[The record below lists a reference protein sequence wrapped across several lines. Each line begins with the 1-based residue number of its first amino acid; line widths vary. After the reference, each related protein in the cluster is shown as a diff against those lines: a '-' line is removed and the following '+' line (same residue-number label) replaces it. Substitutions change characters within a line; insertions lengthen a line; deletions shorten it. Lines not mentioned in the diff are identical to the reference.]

1 MLAAQNRGLLSGFSR
16 GFGKRGRRPATATP
30 GGGTGTRD
38 HTRLR
43 EWWLCGFVLL
53 LGLVGCGVEGRDHL
67 LRGQRLLQEGRPA
80 EAIEPLQAAAR
91 AFHTNAPVAAQAWN
105 YLGLAYH
112 RAGRPTEAAQAY
124 QAALDRDLNLFDARY
139 NLGAL
144 FFEQGNYPAAIR
156 ELTSYTA
163 HQPKDPAGWILLG
176 RAQLRAGQ
184 LDAADRHLLQA
195 LRLNPTPLQQAAALN
210 ALGLGQVQ
218 RRRSREAFQ
227 YFEAALNRVTN
238 YPPALLNQAILSQQV
253 QDRNFALQKY
263 AAYLA
268 VAGDAPNADAV
279 RALTNRLAEQVA
291 LTLKP
296 VTPSGPALAASP
308 GANGRT
314 SPPPAT
320 ARVES
325 AVAMV
330 RTATPPVQPAVTGT
344 VAAVTSPPVA
354 AQTKPR
360 TSPEPAATSE
370 PRVPPSPT
378 VAKTEPS
385 APAEP
390 PTVPTPSP
398 PPRVAAAPTTP
409 TPSPAGA
416 KTVTQP
422 PAETA
427 PAEKVPTKDTL
438 AATAPTTP
446 AASPATQSTPAAPAP
461 ETVELAAEPEIK
473 PAVDV
478 ALAPPAPAK
487 PSVSP
492 PATPV
497 VRETTPAAKPEA
509 TPAAAASTAEQT
521 AAAES
526 ESPRRRS
533 FFARLNPLNLIRG
546 EDSPEKVRER
556 EAKKA
561 AEQARK
567 AEKETRKEAGRKQTT
582 PVPPKSAS
590 ATTPPRPAEPPRPV
604 FARYNYVRPVTPQPG
619 NRVEAERWVAEGVAA
634 HKAGRPAEA
643 LAAYTRAV
651 QADPAH
657 FPARFNLAVAAFEA
671 GDWPRALSAY
681 ETALAL
687 APDDANARYGFA
699 LTLERAGYPLD
710 AAAELEKILAR
721 DPRHVEAHLA
731 LANLCATTLDDRP
744 RAREHYLK
752 VLQLQPNHPQA
763 GPIKRWLGPAYRPA
777 PAP

>member
-16 GFGKRGRRPATATP
+16 GFGKRGRHPATAPP
-30 GGGTGTRD
+30 GGGAGARG
-38 HTRLR
+38 HARSVGR
-43 EWWLCGFVLL
+43 WLGGFALL
-53 LGLVGCGVEGRDHL
+53 VGLVGCGVEGRDHL

-124 QAALDRDLNLFDARY
+124 KAALDRDLNLFDARY

-144 FFEQGNYPAAIR
+144 FFEQGNFPAAIR

-176 RAQLRAGQ
+176 RAQLRAGL
-184 LDAADRHLLQA
+184 LDAADRNLLQA

-218 RRRSREAFQ
+218 RRRAREAFQ

-238 YPPALLNQAILSQQV
+238 YPPALLNQAVLSQQL
-253 QDRNFALQKY
+253 QDRNFALQKF

-268 VAGDAPNADAV
+268 VAGNTPNAEAI
-279 RALTNRLAEQVA
+279 RTLTNRLTEQVV
-291 LTLKP
+291 LPLKP
-296 VTPSGPALAASP
+296 TSTGPALAASP
-308 GANGRT
+308 GPNGRT
-314 SPPPAT
+314 SGPPAG
-320 ARVES
+320 ARGEPALAS
-325 AVAMV
+325 G
-330 RTATPPVQPAVTGT
+330 RTAAPPAQPVATGT
-344 VAAVTSPPVA
+344 VAAVPSPPGEGQA
-354 AQTKPR
+354 KPR
-360 TSPEPAATSE
+360 ASPEPAATAE
-370 PRVPPSPT
+370 PRVPPST
-378 VAKTEPS
+378 AVAKTE
-385 APAEP
+385 
-390 PTVPTPSP
+390 TPTPAQSSAGTATSP

-409 TPSPAGA
+409 TPAPAGA

-422 PAETA
+422 PAETVS
-427 PAEKVPTKDTL
+427 AEKVPTRDTL
-438 AATAPTTP
+438 AATAPTAP
-446 AASPATQSTPAAPAP
+446 AASPATQPTPAAPAP

-478 ALAPPAPAK
+478 ALAPPASAK
-487 PSVSP
+487 PPVPP

-497 VRETTPAAKPEA
+497 ARETAPTAKPEV
-509 TPAAAASTAEQT
+509 TPAAAAPTAEQA
-521 AAAES
+521 AAAEP
-526 ESPRRRS
+526 ESPRKRS

-546 EDSPEKVRER
+546 EDSPEKLRER

-567 AEKETRKEAGRKQTT
+567 AEKEARKEAARKPAT
-582 PVPPKSAS
+582 PVERKPAPAA
-590 ATTPPRPAEPPRPV
+590 ATTQRAEQPQPV
-604 FARYNYVRPVTPQPG
+604 FARYPYTRPAAPQPG
-619 NRVEAERWVAEGVAA
+619 NRVEADRLVAEGLAA
-634 HKAGRPAEA
+634 HKAGRLAEA
-643 LAAYTRAV
+643 LATYARAA

-671 GDWPRALSAY
+671 GDWPRALTAY
-681 ETALAL
+681 ETALTL

-731 LANLCATTLDDRP
+731 LANLCATTLDDRA

-763 GPIKRWLGPAYRPA
+763 GQIKRWLGPAYRPGSA
-777 PAP
+777 P